1 MTVES
6 ELISSPLTFSLC
18 LAGWDAQKCIS
29 GKQAPDARHRGACR
43 FDGLRYD
50 GLRYSERECLCLHV
64 KRSQYLAVHSG
75 ACGSAVGVGFGAIAL
90 PFVVAYVDAG
100 YGPNGTAVFSRVN
113 YPL

>member
-6 ELISSPLTFSLC
+6 ELISSSLTFSLC
-18 LAGWDAQKCIS
+18 PAGRDAQKCIS

-43 FDGLRYD
+43 FDGLRY
-50 GLRYSERECLCLHV
+50 SERECLCLHV
-64 KRSQYLAVHSG
+64 KLSQYLAVHSG

-100 YGPNGTAVFSRVN
+100 YGPNGTAVFSGVN